1 LRRKL
6 FIQVFTQQHEKKKQ
20 VIELKRRENYRSER
34 NKNIRTNYTELKTK
48 IRTKSKVR
56 LKTQD

>member
-1 LRRKL
+1 LRKNYL
-6 FIQVFTQQHEKKKQ
+6 SKYLHNNTKKKL